1 MNYLAHGIALHP
13 EPRRGV
19 SPKRSG
25 VISPERG
32 AGTPPIALRAR
43 HRSLLRVLAAALS
56 VHHRWHGPPGPERR
70 PSAGSGVSPFAGG
83 ATRGVT
89 FLVDR

>member
-19 SPKRSG
+19 SLKHSG

-43 HRSLLRVLAAALS
+43 RRSLLRVLAES
-56 VHHRWHGPPGPERR
+56 IHRRWDGSPGPDRR
-70 PSAGSGVSPFAGG
+70 PSAGSGVSPFACG